1 MNKPTIIF
9 YNLKSLFEVF
19 DELKEKLKFE
29 MLFFSTKKDLIS
41 FIDGDIKNYII
52 ISDRNLETN
61 VQLNKIIINKYPEK
75 VEKILEK
82 INILL
87 LKKKYLEQ
95 SDYLIKDYKLN
106 VNSRILTKE
115 TMKLKLTLK
124 EVQVIL
130 HLKDPQKKNSIFNL
144 QKEVWG
150 HNSEL
155 ETHTVETH
163 VYRLR
168 KKIKNKFNDG
178 SFIISTD
185 DGYKI

>member
-41 FIDGDIKNYII
+41 FIDGNIKNYIV
-52 ISDRNLETN
+52 ISDRNLETDI
-61 VQLNKIIINKYPEK
+61 QLNKIIINKYPEK

-106 VNSRILTKE
+106 VNSRVLTKE

-124 EVQVIL
+124 EVQFMEWVL
-130 HLKDPQKKNSIFNL
+130 
-144 QKEVWG
+144 
-150 HNSEL
+150 
-155 ETHTVETH
+155 
-163 VYRLR
+163 
-168 KKIKNKFNDG
+168 
-178 SFIISTD
+178 
-185 DGYKI
+185 